1 MTVAALPK
9 LVVSTLQIAGPILAV
24 GVQAAALDTARKI
37 LSKKSTGKLSS
48 LPFISLF
55 TNCLIWSYYGILIKD
70 MSVTVP
76 NSIGV
81 LAGLICT
88 LIFQAFAEKKPIKE
102 YGAAISAVAVASYY
116 FVKQETQLVGYIG
129 CALAVILMG
138 SPLATLKTVISSKST
153 ESLPL
158 GTSLV
163 TAANALSWTLY
174 GILVAQDK
182 MIFGPNSVGL
192 FLALIQLSLYVIY
205 GLPPSGNKVK
215 ETF

>member
-1 MTVAALPK
+1 
-9 LVVSTLQIAGPILAV
+9 
-24 GVQAAALDTARKI
+24 
-37 LSKKSTGKLSS
+37 
-48 LPFISLF
+48 
-55 TNCLIWSYYGILIKD
+55 

-102 YGAAISAVAVASYY
+102 YGAAISAISLATFY
-116 FVKQETQLVGYIG
+116 FIQKQSCEVGLLG
-129 CALAVILMG
+129 CILAVILMG

-163 TAANALSWTLY
+163 TAANALSWTLS
-174 GILVAQDK
+174 GLLVVDDP
-182 MIFGPNSVGL
+182 MVYEYFT
-192 FLALIQLSLYVIY
+192 
-205 GLPPSGNKVK
+205 LPMY
-215 ETF
+215 